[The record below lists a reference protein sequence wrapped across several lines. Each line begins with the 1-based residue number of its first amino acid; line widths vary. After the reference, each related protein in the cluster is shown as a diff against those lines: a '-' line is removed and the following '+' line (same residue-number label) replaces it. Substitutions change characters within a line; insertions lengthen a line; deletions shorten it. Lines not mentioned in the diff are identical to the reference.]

1 MKAFL
6 HYWLG
11 NSDKAL
17 AELAAHREVASTLGA
32 GSRLAANA
40 YLEGCILQQRGRFE
54 AAGEAY
60 KRWADY
66 WLGSGPL
73 TRDEK
78 ADMAVTNTLVL
89 GLLDAGRGDLRSART
104 RLSQYVPPAG
114 RDGYLFTREWNA
126 QAGRCLKGEV
136 LLAEGKPAEAVRAL
150 AAATGFNYQGITAVQ
165 ELIYY
170 HLPVEKD
177 ALARAYKATGETDKA
192 IAEYRRLM
200 TIDRANQVRQMIPP
214 VYHFRLAGLYED
226 MGLKDEARAEYRKF
240 LEIWKDADPGWP
252 ELAEARKRLAGL
264 AGR

>member
-11 NSDKAL
+11 NSNKAL

-40 YLEGCILQQRGRFE
+40 YLEGCVLQSRGQFE

-78 ADMAVTNTLVL
+78 ADMVVTNTLVL
-89 GLLDAGRGDLRSART
+89 GLLDAGRGDVRSART
-104 RLSQYVPPAG
+104 RLSQSVSPAG
-114 RDGYLFTREWNA
+114 RAGLRFTRDWNT
-126 QAGRCLKGEV
+126 QAGRCLAGEV
-136 LLAEGKPAEAVRAL
+136 YLAEGKPAAAVRAL
-150 AAATGFNYQGITAVQ
+150 AAAAGFDYAGITSAM
-165 ELIYY
+165 ELVYY

-200 TIDRANQVRQMIPP
+200 TIDRTNQVRQLIPP
-214 VYHFRLAGLYED
+214 VYHFRLAGLLEGK
-226 MGLKDEARAEYRKF
+226 GLKDEARAEYRKF
-240 LEIWKDADPGWP
+240 LEIWKDADPGRP
-252 ELAEARKRLAGL
+252 EVDDAKKRLAGL
-264 AGR
+264 TSR